1 MTTTTRPLLLHRP
14 TARARRVIAWSCF
27 FIVLDLVLA
36 VLLAVS
42 LLGCGDNLT
51 APEPFPRVAPCT
63 QYEADFRSVDSDL
76 VVPSLVPAPFGVR
89 IIVDAHFDPF
99 EGASVAVPGGR
110 MAWRVWVYYWLDGDH
125 LGTIGRV
132 ADKDVTGPVPRGGM
146 CQWYDPL

>member
-14 TARARRVIAWSCF
+14 TARARRVIAWSYF
-27 FIVLDLVLA
+27 VIIIDVMIA
-36 VLLAVS
+36 VLLVS

-51 APEPFPRVAPCT
+51 VPEPLPRVAPCT
-63 QYEADFRSVDSDL
+63 QFEADFRSVDDDL

-110 MAWRVWVYYWLDGDH
+110 MAWRVWVYYWIDGDH

-132 ADKDVTGPVPRGGM
+132 ADEDVSGPIPRGGI